1 MPSKFTIK
9 PDKKSAEFIK
19 SRIRV
24 IRANGELAGV
34 DKEEIDKEARKFK
47 KIYLTVL
54 YHAMSK
60 LSYERE
66 EAEEYALNTC
76 IDKAADWAVTDRMMV
91 VDEAS
96 LRLPIMI
103 ESLDLSDDDIL
114 SLVESMQK
122 NINIFFVK

>member
-24 IRANGELAGV
+24 IRANGELAGA
-34 DKEEIDKEARKFK
+34 DKEEIDKEVRKFR

-54 YHAMSK
+54 HHAMGK
-60 LSYERE
+60 LNYERE

-76 IDKAADWAVTDRMMV
+76 IDKAADWAVTDRTM
-91 VDEAS
+91 VDESS

-103 ESLDLSDDDIL
+103 ESLDLSEDDIL

-122 NINIFFVK
+122 NINIFCVK

>member
-24 IRANGELAGV
+24 IRSNGELAGV
-34 DKEEIDKEARKFK
+34 DKEEIDKEVRKFK
-47 KIYLTVL
+47 KVYLTVL
-54 YHAMSK
+54 SHAMGK
-60 LSYERE
+60 LDYERE

-91 VDEAS
+91 VDESS

-122 NINIFFVK
+122 NINIFCVK